1 MNISNMKLFKT
12 LTLVCVM
19 SFGMVFARSSKKV
32 TKKVRNVDIQEIL
45 QKPKVLCIQKGKT
58 PKLVDLDIA
67 IKELETKLRK
77 EGVDVNA
84 LYANFD
90 SEFANKRNKR
100 DAKKIYSWAQA
111 LYHLKNAAIHIK
123 DGVII
128 VAWLTA
134 DFIRT
139 KIYPL
144 VYPLIYVDPIEQ
156 FEQVVE
162 AAQEVGD
169 LIEDV
174 GLIEGKKQYDEVS
187 DEEYAR
193 MLQQWEYEQIT

>member
-19 SFGMVFARSSKKV
+19 SFGMVFAGSGKKV
-32 TKKVRNVDIQEIL
+32 TKKIRNVDIQEIL

-84 LYANFD
+84 LYENFD

-134 DFIRT
+134 DFIKT
-139 KIYPL
+139 KIVPL

-174 GLIEGKKQYDEVS
+174 GLIEGKKKHDEVS

-193 MLQQWEYEQIT
+193 MLQQWEYEQI

>member
-12 LTLVCVM
+12 LTLVCVI
-19 SFGMVFARSSKKV
+19 SFGMVFAGSGKKV

-84 LYANFD
+84 LYENFD

-111 LYHLKNAAIHIK
+111 LYHLKNAALHIK